1 MKTAIALL
9 LLASISLPAQA
20 GLNKWVD
27 ENGKVHYSDSPP
39 ANTKVETVRN
49 VTGKGQESA
58 PVDYSSKSYSQRE
71 AELKKSRQE
80 KQEASEKSAREAAQ
94 QQARK
99 QSCAAARENLRA
111 LESGTRLV
119 TYDENGEKRFLDDA
133 ERARRMSSARET
145 VKANCD

>member
-1 MKTAIALL
+1 MKAAAALV
-9 LLASISLPAQA
+9 LLACLSLSAQA

-39 ANTKVETVRN
+39 TDAKVESVRN
-49 VTGKGQESA
+49 ITGKGQEAA
-58 PVDYSSKSYSQRE
+58 PADYSSKSYSQRE
-71 AELKKSRQE
+71 AELNKARQE
-80 KQEASEKSAREAAQ
+80 KKEASEKSTREAAQ
-94 QQARK
+94 QQERK
-99 QSCAAARENLRA
+99 QNCAGARENLRA

-133 ERARRMSSARET
+133 DRAQRLNSAREA

>member
-1 MKTAIALL
+1 MRSAATLALL
-9 LLASISLPAQA
+9 CCLSLPAQA

-39 ANTKVETVRN
+39 AGTRVESVRN
-49 VTGKGQESA
+49 ITGKGQESA
-58 PVDYSSKSYSQRE
+58 PVDYSSKTYSQRE
-71 AELKKSRQE
+71 AELNKARQQKK
-80 KQEASEKSAREAAQ
+80 EASEKSAREAAQ
-94 QQARK
+94 QQERK
-99 QSCAAARENLRA
+99 QNCAAARENLRA

-133 ERARRMSSARET
+133 DREQRMNSAREA

>member
-1 MKTAIALL
+1 MKSAAVLVLL
-9 LLASISLPAQA
+9 SCLSMSAQA

-27 ENGKVHYSDSPP
+27 ENGNVHYSDSPP
-39 ANTKVETVRN
+39 MDAKVESVRN
-49 VTGKGQESA
+49 VSGKGQESA

-71 AELKKSRQE
+71 AELNKARQE
-80 KQEASEKSAREAAQ
+80 KKAASEKSAREAAQ
-94 QQARK
+94 QQERK
-99 QSCAAARENLRA
+99 QNCAGARENLRA

-133 ERARRMSSARET
+133 DRAKRLNSAREA

>member
-1 MKTAIALL
+1 MRSAAALV
-9 LLASISLPAQA
+9 LLACLSLSAQA

-39 ANTKVETVRN
+39 VDAKVEPVRN
-49 VTGKGQESA
+49 ITGKGQESA
-58 PVDYSSKSYSQRE
+58 PADYSSKSYSQRE
-71 AELKKSRQE
+71 AELNKSRQE
-80 KQEASEKSAREAAQ
+80 KKEATEKSAREAAQ
-94 QQARK
+94 QQERK
-99 QSCAAARENLRA
+99 QNCAAARDNLRA

-133 ERARRMSSARET
+133 ERSQRLNSAREA